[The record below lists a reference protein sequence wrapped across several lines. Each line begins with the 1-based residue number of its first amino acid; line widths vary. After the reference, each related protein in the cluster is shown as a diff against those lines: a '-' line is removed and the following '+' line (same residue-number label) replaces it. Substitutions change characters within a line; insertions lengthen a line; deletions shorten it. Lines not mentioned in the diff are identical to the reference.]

1 VGRLDGKV
9 LKEESAKGGGENK
22 GEEEEEKMK
31 EWVNALY
38 SSRQR
43 IGNNL
48 NYYYVHNCRLC
59 SINDCNFMLFV
70 SGLLDNL

>member
-31 EWVNALY
+31 VGDFSLWVTRFTRVDKELGTTSTTTTYIIVACVR
-38 SSRQR
+38 SMTV
-43 IGNNL
+43 I
-48 NYYYVHNCRLC
+48 LC
-59 SINDCNFMLFV
+59 SL
-70 SGLLDNL
+70 